1 MTIDQ
6 AVERQRSEDVERGF
20 SGEPERVEREYDAD
34 TDPNWKPHTVLPGIH
49 YARVDGKLQVVSA
62 EEYGKMYPTEGVA

>member
-6 AVERQRSEDVERGF
+6 AVERQRAEDVERGF

-34 TDPNWKPHTVLPGIH
+34 TDPKWGIH
-49 YARVDGKLQVVSA
+49 YERVDGKLQVAIDPERYISTTERKWR
-62 EEYGKMYPTEGVA
+62 EENGVL

>member
-6 AVERQRSEDVERGF
+6 AVERQRAEDVERGF

-34 TDPNWKPHTVLPGIH
+34 TDPNWGIH
-49 YARVDGKLQVVSA
+49 YERVDGKLQVKENHEA
-62 EEYGKMYPTEGVA
+62 